1 MKPLMPKAVAIWL
14 IENTALTFQQ
24 IADYCGLHILE
35 IESLANEESDKYLKS
50 VNPVATGE
58 LNEDNLKECEAD
70 SSKALIY
77 IESKEY
83 NSFSKAT
90 NKNTTQSKF
99 KRKAKP
105 ESILWVIT
113 NYPDIND
120 YQISKLLSTTANTV
134 KTIRSKT
141 YWNYKNLVAKNPVS
155 LGLCE
160 ESALSKLIENTKK
173 QQEEAIAT
181 STEETANA

>member
-14 IENTALTFQQ
+14 IENTAVSFQQ

-35 IESLANEESDKYLKS
+35 VESLANEETDKSLKP
-50 VNPVATGE
+50 VNPVASGE
-58 LNEDNLKECEAD
+58 LSPSNILECEKD
-70 SSKALIY
+70 SAKSLIY
-77 IESKEY
+77 IESQEY
-83 NSFSKAT
+83 NNYSKVF

-105 ESILWVIT
+105 EAILWVVA

-120 YQISKLLSTTANTV
+120 YQISKLLSTTTNTV
-134 KTIRSKT
+134 KTIRART

-155 LGLCE
+155 LGLIE
-160 ESALSKLIENTKK
+160 EEVLSKLIESSKRV
-173 QQEEAIAT
+173 EGSAD
-181 STEETANA
+181 

>member
-14 IENTALTFQQ
+14 IQNTALTFQQ
-24 IADYCGLHILE
+24 IADYCAIHLLE
-35 IESLANEESDKYLKS
+35 VESLANEESDKYLKS
-50 VNPVATGE
+50 VNPINSGE
-58 LNEDNLKECEAD
+58 LAQDNLKDCEAD
-70 SSKALIY
+70 PSKKLIY

-83 NSFSKAT
+83 NNFAKLS

-105 ESILWVIT
+105 ESILWIIT
-113 NYPDIND
+113 NYPYIND
-120 YQISKLLSTTANTV
+120 YQVSKLLSTTANTV
-134 KTIRSKT
+134 KAIRSKT

-160 ESALSKLIENTKK
+160 ETALSKLIENSKK
-173 QQEEAIAT
+173 IQEIQE
-181 STEETANA
+181 TESNIL

>member
-14 IENTALTFQQ
+14 IKNTSLTFQQ
-24 IADYCGLHILE
+24 IADYCGLHLLE
-35 IESLANEESDKYLKS
+35 IESLANEESNKYLQ
-50 VNPVATGE
+50 PVDPISTGE
-58 LNEDNLKECEAD
+58 LKEQNLKECEKD
-70 SSKALIY
+70 SSKKLVY
-77 IESKEY
+77 VESKEY
-83 NSFSKAT
+83 NSYSKVF

-105 ESILWVIT
+105 ESILWIIT
-113 NYPDIND
+113 NYPEIND
-120 YQISKLLSTTANTV
+120 YQISKLLNTTANTV

-160 ESALSKLIENTKK
+160 ESSLYKIIENSKK
-173 QQEEAIAT
+173 QENIVLKEEIA
-181 STEETANA
+181 

>member
-1 MKPLMPKAVAIWL
+1 MKPLMPRAVAIWL
-14 IENTALTFQQ
+14 IKNTGLTFQQ

-35 IESLANEESDKYLKS
+35 IESLANEESNKYLQ
-50 VNPVATGE
+50 PVDPIATKE
-58 LNEDNLKECEAD
+58 LDQNNLEECEED
-70 SSKALIY
+70 PSKSLIY
-77 IESKEY
+77 VESKEY
-83 NSFSKAT
+83 NSYSKIF

-105 ESILWVIT
+105 ESILWIIS

-134 KTIRSKT
+134 KAIRSKS

-160 ESALSKLIENTKK
+160 EAALSKLIENAKK
-173 QQEEAIAT
+173 QQEEALSEKPISA
-181 STEETANA
+181 